1 MKLVANARYHFS
13 HESLADLDSANA
25 AVADTA
31 DGDTLWALESTE
43 NSFSIISMCY
53 IYIYIYMKDNI
64 YPFRYH

>member
-13 HESLADLDSANA
+13 HESLADLDRANA

-53 IYIYIYMKDNI
+53 IYIYI
-64 YPFRYH
+64 